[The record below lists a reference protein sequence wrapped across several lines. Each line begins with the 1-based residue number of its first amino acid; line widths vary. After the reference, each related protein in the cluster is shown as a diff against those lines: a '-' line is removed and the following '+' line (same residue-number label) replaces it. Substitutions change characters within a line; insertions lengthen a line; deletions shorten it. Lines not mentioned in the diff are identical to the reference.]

1 MKETNKA
8 MEMTQELVDMCG
20 NTAIT
25 AVHRGQNTVYV
36 LTNNTV
42 FNRFDFV
49 QEFVDEDSAWNK
61 AEAISRFEK
70 DFANACYCSV
80 NEEGEI
86 ELWCTDKD
94 TVQIYQ
100 LFCGELWKH
109 NLGTGLRV
117 ATPHKDFKLP
127 SEAADC
133 INYINSK
140 IRSIINVNAFGLLN
154 SPLTRVEIN
163 SGETNRSY
171 NIDTTTY
178 NSIKHRLK
186 RCGNIKAAHNLI
198 IANGGVRHQEAIINN
213 L

>member
-1 MKETNKA
+1 MEKTNKA
-8 MEMTQELVDMCG
+8 MEITQELVDMCG

-25 AVHRGQNTVYV
+25 TVHRGQNTVYV

-42 FNRFDFV
+42 FNHFNFV
-49 QEFVDEDSAWNK
+49 QEYLDEDTAWNR
-61 AEAISRFEK
+61 ADAISRFGK

-80 NEEGEI
+80 NEDSEI

-100 LFCGELWKH
+100 LFRGELWKH
-109 NLGTGLRV
+109 SLGTGLRE
-117 ATPHKDFKLP
+117 AKPHKNFKLP
-127 SEAADC
+127 SEAEAC
-133 INYINSK
+133 VNYINSK
-140 IRSIINVNAFGLLN
+140 ILSINVNAFGLLT

-171 NIDTTTY
+171 NIDATTY

-186 RCGNIKAAHNLI
+186 RCGNVEVAHNLI
-198 IANGGVRHQEAIINN
+198 VANGGVRHQEAIINN

>member
-8 MEMTQELVDMCG
+8 MEMAQELVDMCG

-25 AVHRGQNTVYV
+25 TVHRGQNTVYV

-42 FNRFDFV
+42 FNHFNFV
-49 QEFVDEDSAWNK
+49 QEYLDEDTAWNR
-61 AEAISRFEK
+61 AEDISRFER
-70 DFANACYCSV
+70 DFANASYCYV
-80 NEEGEI
+80 NEDNTI
-86 ELWCTDKD
+86 DLWVTDKD

-100 LFCGELWKH
+100 LFQGELWK
-109 NLGTGLRV
+109 NSLGSGLRE
-117 ATPHKDFKLP
+117 AKTHKSFKLP
-127 SEAADC
+127 SEAEAC
-133 INYINSK
+133 VNYINSK
-140 IRSIINVNAFGLLN
+140 ILSINVNAFGLLT
-154 SPLTRVEIN
+154 SPFTRVEIS

-186 RCGNIKAAHNLI
+186 RCGNIEVAHNLI
-198 IANGGVRHQEAIINN
+198 IANGGVRLQEAIINN